1 MQQSYFDQGGKKA
14 DKNTEFSGLLVI
26 QKDMK
31 DIFRKLIRQ
40 DIKFKN
46 SLQNSHTRFFNKF
59 YKHKRAILMEG
70 RSSVLDA
77 QGDFVARFSREVKQ
91 KGQ

>member
-1 MQQSYFDQGGKKA
+1 MQQSYFDQSGKQ

-31 DIFRKLIRQ
+31 DIFRKLIRM
-40 DIKFKN
+40 DAKFKI

-59 YKHKRAILMEG
+59 YKHKRAILLEG
-70 RSSVLDA
+70 SAASTSGNEIKSA
-77 QGDFVARFSREVKQ
+77 FAE
-91 KGQ
+91 